1 MGFRSRVVV
10 AALRTSANVIDP
22 HKGAVLPEGRIAVIA
37 VPLAALASG
46 DQLDFFFTYEAA

>member
-10 AALRTSANVIDP
+10 AALHTSANVIDP

-37 VPLAALASG
+37 VPLAALAYYYFVVYRRR
-46 DQLDFFFTYEAA
+46 DR